1 MLNTQ
6 GTLCE
11 LIKCYYYEIH
21 EEKCNCFF
29 KEEFRKI
36 LEKYEIVRNKI
47 IEIYKRENGELVHQY
62 IKFDFIPFNISEKCY
77 LVSFEDVT
85 HEKEMEIKL
94 RLSERLVALG
104 EMASGIAHEL
114 NQPLNGISAYI
125 QLLDSR
131 LQGATSLDTEKTRVI
146 FKEILDDVT
155 RMSNLIQEMR
165 KFGKPSDSL
174 NGIDNKE
181 ELIIQKAL
189 NIKTALNDVL
199 KFHRSQ
205 LRSHNIICDIHSEED
220 IPKPIISENKVKQVF
235 LNLLTNAR
243 DALDEKEKRL
253 KKANEP
259 IGEFTKKITI
269 SIEKSQKEDKKGVLI
284 SVTDNGIGIKK
295 EDMKRILDP
304 FYSSKSPGDGTGL
317 GLTISY
323 RIVKELGGELS
334 YESNFMKGSIFK
346 VFLPLKKE
354 NVKAS

>member
-1 MLNTQ
+1 LLNTQ